1 MAGESLLQQAFAE
14 TGVQLDRI
22 IDAYER
28 TQPVSNY
35 PRTLQTMFD
44 VDILKQFIVLSPN
57 EIQVIPTGY
66 LDNQTSWNLTNGVLS
81 YCEGQ
86 DNVPTDSVCSF
97 DLTTFEIT
105 ELDLG
110 YQSQWIDSPQS

>member
-1 MAGESLLQQAFAE
+1 MTGESLLQQAFAE
-14 TGVQLDRI
+14 CGEQLDRI

-28 TQPVSNY
+28 TPSSDPNY
-35 PRTLQTMFD
+35 PRKLQTMFD

-66 LDNQTSWNLTNGVLS
+66 LDNQSSWNLTNGVLS

-105 ELDLG
+105 ELDYG
-110 YQSQWIDSPQS
+110 YQSQWINS